1 MEKRLNS
8 PSIRT
13 DDKKELQIN
22 YNPPNSQRMCYTV
35 KIKDEQDGKN
45 VQNDFEAKSSR
56 DIDRK
61 CLDIYSKI
69 T

>member
-1 MEKRLNS
+1 MEKRVKYPITN
-8 PSIRT
+8 
-13 DDKKELQIN
+13 KEDQKQMQIN

-35 KIKDEQDGKN
+35 KIKEEEDDKN
-45 VQNDFEAKSSR
+45 IQNDFEARSSR

-69 T
+69 S